1 MRAQKPHLI
10 TFIGETR
17 LSFEE
22 LGIDKRIVSQLSHI
36 GVNTPTAIQS
46 QAIPVAIAGQDLLA
60 QSKTGSGKTFAF
72 LLPAITRLSKHKALS
87 KRDPRA
93 LIITPTRELANQV
106 YKQLTL
112 IIAGTSLKATKIV
125 GGDNYN
131 DQVKALRKDPQF
143 VVATPGRLCDH
154 LADKNFY
161 LEGLELLI
169 LDEADRVLELGFK
182 EQIEKINSAAN
193 HRLRQTLFF
202 SATLEHAEVEALS
215 RNLLK
220 NPKRVTIDSS
230 TQDHVDITQ
239 RFYLADH
246 LDHKL
251 ALLTSL
257 VENTHKGQQIV
268 FTATR
273 EDTIKLAELLEES
286 GFKSLSLSGDMNQSK
301 RNSIMDSFSR
311 GQAQVL
317 VTTDVASRGLDL
329 LNVSQVINFDL
340 PKQAEEYVHRIG
352 RTGRAGFKGTA
363 VSLVSAKDWNS
374 FKAIESYL
382 SKRIGFS
389 ELDGL
394 VGKFKG
400 FKEKSGAKKVS
411 QKPKAKTLN
420 KDSRKPFKKNVTKK
434 RISKPIPQ
442 PFDVDGVAPLKRKPK
457 KDNPE

>member
-1 MRAQKPHLI
+1 MLALFYA
-10 TFIGETR
+10 TNTLSGETH
-17 LSFEE
+17 LSFED
-22 LGIDKRIVSQLSHI
+22 LGVDKRIASQLSHI
-36 GVNTPTAIQS
+36 GITTPTDIQQ
-46 QAIPVAIAGQDLLA
+46 QAVPVAIAGHDLLA

-72 LLPAITRLSKHKALS
+72 LLPAITRLSKQKALS

-112 IIAGTSLKATKIV
+112 IIAGTGLKATKIV

-131 DQVKALRKDPQF
+131 DQVKALSKDPQF
-143 VVATPGRLCDH
+143 VVATPGRLVDH
-154 LADKNFY
+154 LDDRNFY

-182 EQIEKINSAAN
+182 EQIEKINTAAN

-202 SATLEHAEVEALS
+202 SATLEHAEVDALS

-220 NPKRVTIDSS
+220 NPKRVTIDAS
-230 TQDHVDITQ
+230 TQEHNDITQ
-239 RFYLADH
+239 KFFLADH
-246 LDHKL
+246 LDHKI
-251 ALLTSL
+251 ALLIAATKSA
-257 VENTHKGQQIV
+257 ESGQQIV

-273 EDTIKLAELLEES
+273 DDTVKLSEILEQE
-286 GFKSLSLSGDMNQSK
+286 GYKTLALSGDMNQSK
-301 RNSIMDSFSR
+301 RNSIMDAFSR
-311 GQAQVL
+311 GQAQIL

-352 RTGRAGFKGTA
+352 RTGRAGFKGNA
-363 VSLVSAKDWNS
+363 LSLVSAKDWQS

-389 ELDGL
+389 EIDGL

-400 FKEKSGAKKVS
+400 FKEKTHQPKQNV
-411 QKPKAKTLN
+411 KAKSVNQKTS
-420 KDSRKPFKKNVTKK
+420 KHKKPFKKPNKAKTAKA
-434 RISKPIPQ
+434 IPA
-442 PFDVDGVAPLKRKPK
+442 PFDVDGVAPLKRRPK
-457 KDNPE
+457 KDEE

>member
-1 MRAQKPHLI
+1 M
-10 TFIGETR
+10 
-17 LSFEE
+17 SFEE
-22 LGIDKRIVSQLSHI
+22 LGIDKRIAAQLAHI

-46 QAIPVAIAGQDLLA
+46 QAIPIAISGQDLLA

-72 LLPAITRLSKHKALS
+72 LLPAITRLSKQKALS

-93 LIITPTRELANQV
+93 LIITPTRELANLV

-112 IIAGTSLKATKIV
+112 IIAGSSLKATKIV

-143 VVATPGRLCDH
+143 VVATPGRLVDH
-154 LADKNFY
+154 LDDRNFY

-182 EQIEKINSAAN
+182 EQIEKINAAAN

-202 SATLEHAEVEALS
+202 SATLEHAEVDALS

-220 NPKRVTIDSS
+220 MPKRVTIDSS
-230 TQDHVDITQ
+230 TKDHADITQ

-251 ALLTSL
+251 DLLKSL
-257 VENTHKGQQIV
+257 VMNADSGQQIV

-273 EDTIKLAELLEES
+273 EDTIKLSEFLALE
-286 GFKSLSLSGDMNQSK
+286 GLKTLSLSGDMNQNK
-301 RNSIMDSFSR
+301 RNTIMDSFSR
-311 GQAQVL
+311 GQAQIL

-363 VSLVSAKDWNS
+363 ASLVSAKDWTS
-374 FKAIESYL
+374 FKAIEAYL

-394 VGKFKG
+394 IGKFKG
-400 FKEKSGAKKVS
+400 FKEKATKPSSAKPAPNQRKKQVTSNNTYKKAKK
-411 QKPKAKTLN
+411 KPAK
-420 KDSRKPFKKNVTKK
+420 S
-434 RISKPIPQ
+434 IPA
-442 PFDVDGVAPLKRKPK
+442 PFDVDGVAPLKRRIK
-457 KDNPE
+457 KEED

>member
-1 MRAQKPHLI
+1 M
-10 TFIGETR
+10 
-17 LSFEE
+17 SFEE
-22 LGIDKRIVSQLSHI
+22 LGIDKRIAAQLAHI

-46 QAIPVAIAGQDLLA
+46 QAIPIAISGQDLLA

-72 LLPAITRLSKHKALS
+72 LLPAITRLSKQKALS

-131 DQVKALRKDPQF
+131 DQVKSLRKDPQF
-143 VVATPGRLCDH
+143 VVATPGRLVDH
-154 LADKNFY
+154 LDDRNFY

-182 EQIEKINSAAN
+182 EQIEKINAAAN

-202 SATLEHAEVEALS
+202 SATLEHAEVDALS

-220 NPKRVTIDSS
+220 APKRVTIDSS
-230 TQDHVDITQ
+230 TQDHADITQ

-251 ALLTSL
+251 DLLKSL
-257 VENTHKGQQIV
+257 VTNADSGQQIV

-273 EDTIKLAELLEES
+273 EDTIKLSEFLALE
-286 GFKSLSLSGDMNQSK
+286 GLKTLSLSGDMNQSK
-301 RNSIMDSFSR
+301 RNSIMDAFSR
-311 GQAQVL
+311 GQAQIL
-317 VTTDVASRGLDL
+317 ITTDVASRGLDL

-363 VSLVSAKDWNS
+363 ASLVSAKDWTS
-374 FKAIESYL
+374 FKAIEAYL

-400 FKEKSGAKKVS
+400 FKDKVSKPSNKKPVTSHRKKPITKNNTYKKAKK
-411 QKPKAKTLN
+411 KPAK
-420 KDSRKPFKKNVTKK
+420 S
-434 RISKPIPQ
+434 IPA
-442 PFDVDGVAPLKRKPK
+442 PFDVDGVAPLKRRIK
-457 KDNPE
+457 KEED

>member
-1 MRAQKPHLI
+1 MGLFFATI
-10 TFIGETR
+10 AFSGETH
-17 LSFEE
+17 LSFVD
-22 LGIDKRIVSQLSHI
+22 LGVDKRIASQLSHI
-36 GVNTPTAIQS
+36 GISTPTDIQQ
-46 QAIPVAIAGQDLLA
+46 QAIPVAIAGHDLLA

-72 LLPAITRLSKHKALS
+72 LLPAISRLSKQKALS

-112 IIAGTSLKATKIV
+112 IIAGTALKAIKIV

-154 LADKNFY
+154 LDDKNFY

-182 EQIEKINSAAN
+182 EQIERINKAAN

-202 SATLEHAEVEALS
+202 SATLEHAEVDALS
-215 RNLLK
+215 RNLLN
-220 NPKRVTIDSS
+220 NPKRVTIDAS
-230 TQDHVDITQ
+230 TQEHKDITQ
-239 RFYLADH
+239 KFYLADH
-246 LDHKL
+246 LDHKIE
-251 ALLTSL
+251 LLKAVTKQVNS
-257 VENTHKGQQIV
+257 GQQII

-273 EDTIKLAELLEES
+273 EDTAKLSEILEES
-286 GFKSLSLSGDMNQSK
+286 GFKTLALSGEMNQSK

-311 GQAQVL
+311 GHAQIL

-329 LNVSQVINFDL
+329 LNVSQVVNFDL

-363 VSLVSAKDWNS
+363 LSFVSAKDWQS
-374 FKAIESYL
+374 FKGIESYL

-400 FKEKSGAKKVS
+400 FKEKTETVKKTNTPKIAKMSSKHYKKS
-411 QKPKAKTLN
+411 FKKPRKAKQV
-420 KDSRKPFKKNVTKK
+420 KA
-434 RISKPIPQ
+434 IPA
-442 PFDVDGVAPLKRKPK
+442 PFDVDGVAPLKRSKLK
-457 KDNPE
+457 EDE